1 MKQKFDI
8 ITSTCVPL
16 PLENVDTDQIIP
28 ARFLKATTKEEKF
41 FGDNLFRDWRYHKDG
56 TIVEDFVLN
65 NPKYKGCILVA
76 GKNFGSGS
84 SREHAAWA
92 IAGYGFRV
100 VISSFFADI
109 HKNNELNNFV
119 LPVQVS
125 EAFLS
130 ELFSTIQ
137 DNPDAQVEVD
147 LPNQTV
153 TNLTTGHAEHFDING
168 YKKHCL
174 MNGLDD
180 IDFLVA
186 NKDKIEQ
193 WEKRTPSI
201 SPCLGGVSEASPK
214 QGRLVGSPFVEIMD
228 ATLRDGEQT
237 NGVSFLPHEKLVMAR
252 KLLSDVNVDR
262 IEIASA
268 RVSEGEREAVTK
280 ICAYA
285 QKNGLLDRVEV
296 LGFVDGGKSIDW
308 IAECGGKVVN
318 LLAKGSLKHCTHQL
332 QKTSEEHISDILHEV
347 EYAASKGISVNL
359 YLEDWSNGMK
369 DSPEYVYQ
377 LMDELTANS
386 QKQIARFMLPDT
398 LGVMN
403 PLQVI
408 EYFRKMIKRYPETHF
423 DFHAHNDY
431 DLAVSN
437 SLAAVYSGAR
447 GLHVTVN
454 GLGERCGNAPMAS
467 VQAILKDQFHAKT
480 NIVENQLNDLS
491 RMVESFSGITVAP
504 NQPIVGENVFTQV
517 AGVHADGDTKDKLY
531 YNELMPERFGRKR
544 EYALGKNSGKANIAK
559 NLEELGLELTPEQT
573 RRVTERITELG
584 DKKEIVTQEDLP
596 FIVSDVLKHDS
607 SDDKVK
613 LISYVVSTAYGLRP
627 GANVKV
633 EINGHQYEAA
643 GTGDG
648 QYDAFVK
655 ALRYIYKKYLDRTF
669 PILAN
674 YQVTIPPGGRT
685 DALVQTVITW
695 NDNGKMI
702 RTRGL
707 DADQTEAAIKA
718 TFKMLNIIENEIT
731 I

>member
-1 MKQKFDI
+1 MG
-8 ITSTCVPL
+8 
-16 PLENVDTDQIIP
+16 
-28 ARFLKATTKEEKF
+28 AEKV
-41 FGDNLFRDWRYHKDG
+41 NTYQR
-56 TIVEDFVLN
+56 
-65 NPKYKGCILVA
+65 IL
-76 GKNFGSGS
+76 
-84 SREHAAWA
+84 
-92 IAGYGFRV
+92 
-100 VISSFFADI
+100 
-109 HKNNELNNFV
+109 
-119 LPVQVS
+119 
-125 EAFLS
+125 
-130 ELFSTIQ
+130 
-137 DNPDAQVEVD
+137 
-147 LPNQTV
+147 
-153 TNLTTGHAEHFDING
+153 
-168 YKKHCL
+168 
-174 MNGLDD
+174 
-180 IDFLVA
+180 
-186 NKDKIEQ
+186 
-193 WEKRTPSI
+193 
-201 SPCLGGVSEASPK
+201 
-214 QGRLVGSPFVEIMD
+214 PFVEIMD

-285 QKNGLLDRVEV
+285 QKNGLLERVEV

-332 QKTSEEHISDILHEV
+332 HKTPEEHINDIKKEL
-347 EYAASKGISVNL
+347 EYAASKDISVNL

-408 EYFRKMIKRYPETHF
+408 EYFRKMMKRYPETHF

-437 SLAAVYSGAR
+437 SLAAVLSGAR

-480 NIVENQLNDLS
+480 NIVESQLNDLS

-517 AGVHADGDTKDKLY
+517 AGAHADGDTKDKLY

-544 EYALGKNSGKANIAK
+544 NW
-559 NLEELGLELTPEQT
+559 
-573 RRVTERITELG
+573 
-584 DKKEIVTQEDLP
+584 
-596 FIVSDVLKHDS
+596 LKS
-607 SDDKVK
+607 SLSSKQPSFSV
-613 LISYVVSTAYGLRP
+613 R
-627 GANVKV
+627 
-633 EINGHQYEAA
+633 
-643 GTGDG
+643 
-648 QYDAFVK
+648 
-655 ALRYIYKKYLDRTF
+655 
-669 PILAN
+669 
-674 YQVTIPPGGRT
+674 
-685 DALVQTVITW
+685 
-695 NDNGKMI
+695 
-702 RTRGL
+702 
-707 DADQTEAAIKA
+707 
-718 TFKMLNIIENEIT
+718 
-731 I
+731 

>member
-1 MKQKFDI
+1 MG
-8 ITSTCVPL
+8 
-16 PLENVDTDQIIP
+16 
-28 ARFLKATTKEEKF
+28 EKKV
-41 FGDNLFRDWRYHKDG
+41 NTYQRM
-56 TIVEDFVLN
+56 V
-65 NPKYKGCILVA
+65 
-76 GKNFGSGS
+76 
-84 SREHAAWA
+84 
-92 IAGYGFRV
+92 
-100 VISSFFADI
+100 
-109 HKNNELNNFV
+109 
-119 LPVQVS
+119 
-125 EAFLS
+125 
-130 ELFSTIQ
+130 
-137 DNPDAQVEVD
+137 
-147 LPNQTV
+147 
-153 TNLTTGHAEHFDING
+153 
-168 YKKHCL
+168 
-174 MNGLDD
+174 
-180 IDFLVA
+180 
-186 NKDKIEQ
+186 
-193 WEKRTPSI
+193 
-201 SPCLGGVSEASPK
+201 
-214 QGRLVGSPFVEIMD
+214 PFVEIMD

-285 QKNGLLDRVEV
+285 QKNGLLERVEV

-332 QKTSEEHISDILHEV
+332 QKTPEEHISDIQKEL
-347 EYAASKGISVNL
+347 EYAASKDISVNL

-377 LMDELTANS
+377 LMDALLAADLRGQKRTNS
-386 QKQIARFMLPDT
+386 DDDNDVCESPCQSAAIKRFMLPDT

-408 EYFRKMIKRYPETHF
+408 EYFRKMKKRYPDVHF

-437 SLAAVYSGAR
+437 SLAAVLSGAR

-480 NIVENQLNDLS
+480 NIVESQLNDLS
-491 RMVESFSGITVAP
+491 RMVESFSGISVAP

-517 AGVHADGDTKDKLY
+517 AGVHADGDTKDQLY
-531 YNELMPERFGRKR
+531 YNELIPERFGRKR
-544 EYALGKNSGKANIAK
+544 EYALGKQSGRANIAK

-584 DKKEIVTQEDLP
+584 DKKEIVTQDDLP
-596 FIVSDVLKHDS
+596 YIVSDVLKHDGS
-607 SDDKVK
+607 EDKVK

-627 GANVKV
+627 GANIKV
-633 EINGHQYEAA
+633 EINGQQYEGSAV
-643 GTGDG
+643 GDG

-655 ALRYIYKKYLDRTF
+655 TLRYIYKKYLNRTF
-669 PILAN
+669 PTLAN
-674 YQVTIPPGGRT
+674 YQVSIPPGGRT
-685 DALVQTVITW
+685 DALVQTVISW
-695 NDNGKMI
+695 HYKDGLL

-731 I
+731 E